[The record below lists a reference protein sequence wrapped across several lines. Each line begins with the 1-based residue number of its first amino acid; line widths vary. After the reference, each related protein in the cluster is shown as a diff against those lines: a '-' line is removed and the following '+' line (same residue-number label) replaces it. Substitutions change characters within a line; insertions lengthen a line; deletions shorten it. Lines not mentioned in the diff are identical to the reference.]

1 MNNNKYVSIKTII
14 YDIVKYPFTE
24 GIQTEDIALYL
35 NNLLSLVGSPFMFNK
50 KIVDIDIKNY
60 KAPLPCDLIQIE
72 GTRYMI
78 NCSDNNKRYLPLS
91 WASNIYNSYLHCD
104 GSPDLTCNSEDSYSV
119 NNGFIYTSFEE
130 GILQIA
136 YLAIVSDEEG
146 FPMIPD
152 NVQFKQAL
160 KYYILWQ
167 YAEPSYYRGE
177 ITDKVYN
184 DIQQKYAWYVGA
196 ATNSFNMP
204 SMDRMESMKNGL
216 IRLFQGMN
224 HHSQFWNN
232 FNKKENFRQ

>member
-1 MNNNKYVSIKTII
+1 MNNHKFVSIKTIL

-35 NNLLSLVGSPFMFNK
+35 TNLLSLVGSPFIFNK
-50 KIVDIDIKNY
+50 KVDIITIKNY

-72 GTRYMI
+72 GTRYKL
-78 NCSDNNKRYLPLS
+78 NCNNCKFIPLK
-91 WASNIYNSYLHCD
+91 WASNIYHSSMHCQNC
-104 GSPDLTCNSEDSYSV
+104 PDLTCDSEYSYSL
-119 NNGFIYTSFEE
+119 NNGYIYTSFEE
-130 GILQIA
+130 GEVQMA
-136 YLAIVSDEEG
+136 YLSISTDDEG

-152 NVQFKQAL
+152 NTQFKQAL

-177 ITDKVYN
+177 VTDKVYN
-184 DIQQKYAWYVGA
+184 DIKQQYAWYVGA
-196 ATNSFNMP
+196 ATNAFNMP

-216 IRLFQGMN
+216 VRLFQGMD

-232 FNKKENFRQ
+232 FNKKEIFRQ